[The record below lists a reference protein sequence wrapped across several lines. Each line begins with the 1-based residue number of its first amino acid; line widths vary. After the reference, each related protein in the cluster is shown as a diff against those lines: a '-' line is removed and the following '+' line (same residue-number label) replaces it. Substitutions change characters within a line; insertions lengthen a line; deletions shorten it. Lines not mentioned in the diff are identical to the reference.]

1 MLSYLKMTHSQDQ
14 ILLMTATFTDTFI
27 ICHIRNFRSSTRTFH
42 EVPAFQTHTPMKKEI
57 GLNSPT
63 LIPFSPY
70 LNLFPDFQMFQS
82 ESSPSRP
89 KLSSVVCCKGV
100 RVVRINASQWTSGK
114 QSWERIRFP
123 IFSLFSCLWSRR
135 KSDNFTLLS
144 PGRISVS
151 HFAIT
156 DKLFRSTSAIGWKR
170 HFCCS
175 AHHGLDTLHFM
186 FGYLYMVSVEG
197 E

>member
-1 MLSYLKMTHSQDQ
+1 
-14 ILLMTATFTDTFI
+14 
-27 ICHIRNFRSSTRTFH
+27 
-42 EVPAFQTHTPMKKEI
+42 MKKEI

-82 ESSPSRP
+82 KSTLPHP
-89 KLSSVVCCKGV
+89 KLSSVVCYKGV

-123 IFSLFSCLWSRR
+123 IFSPFFSCLWSRR

-156 DKLFRSTSAIGWKR
+156 DKLFRSTSDIGWKR
-170 HFCCS
+170 HFLLFCS
-175 AHHGLDTLHFM
+175 FGLDTLHFM
-186 FGYLYMVSVEG
+186 FGLSYMLSITE